1 MRALDIIFEKTS
13 PRGLET
19 LKSKVKAGIDQTD
32 DEVLLNRIYTT
43 LNSGDLTQRLHG
55 ELHNLS
61 DPEIRSFQDEIANA
75 IISAPGTF
83 EEKMNFVNGLKTG
96 YVDIQKM
103 IDGNRHHFSDLLKPT
118 KKVPL
123 KFLFEMFNELKDL
136 GGKAKKGPG
145 EFALAIMSPQ
155 VSVFGSGDLKIGNQI
170 VEVKAGSG
178 TIGDTSMFQH
188 QKVHI
193 ILQKFLPNLDTSQA
207 VGAEKLV
214 KAVVAAQK
222 QGAIDKNQ
230 LSALAD
236 ELADYI
242 FKGQPWANTNPLK
255 QAIKSINVNHDSIAP
270 VRQGYLT
277 AAYSAYKQKKDKS
290 TKFDG
295 IMLINFD
302 NQELR
307 YFDDPGEMYNDVD
320 TVTFSLSHPNAGW
333 GGKLISPSVNLRR
346 EPIAGVEPPKKQT
359 PAAMKA
365 FYGQTAEYMIK
376 MAQQRWPR
384 NLDLREPALQADV
397 AKYIEQLASQNTN
410 HKKIP
415 ALVKQKFPD
424 LNLRAPKPEEVPQ
437 QQVTPA
443 RKLPSNPPAFS
454 KPRGFTQPTV

>member
-1 MRALDIIFEKTS
+1 
-13 PRGLET
+13 
-19 LKSKVKAGIDQTD
+19 
-32 DEVLLNRIYTT
+32 
-43 LNSGDLTQRLHG
+43 LHG
-55 ELHNLS
+55 ELNNLS
-61 DPEIRSFQDEIANA
+61 DPEIKSFQDEIANA
-75 IISAPGTF
+75 IIGAPGTF

-103 IDGNRHHFSDLLKPT
+103 IDGNRHHFADLLKPS

-188 QKVHI
+188 QKVHV
-193 ILQKFLPNLDTSQA
+193 ILQKFLPGIDTSQA
-207 VGAEKLV
+207 IGAEKLV
-214 KAVVAAQK
+214 KAVVAAQQ
-222 QGAIDKNQ
+222 QGTIDSNN

-236 ELADYI
+236 ELSDYI
-242 FKGQPWANTNPLK
+242 FKGQSWANTGPLK
-255 QAIKSINVNHDSIAP
+255 QAIKSINVDHDSITP

-277 AAYSAYKQKKDKS
+277 AAYSAYKQKKDS
-290 TKFDG
+290 TTKFDG

-307 YFDDPGEMYNDVD
+307 YFDDPAEMYNDVD
-320 TVTFSLSHPNAGW
+320 TVTFSISHPNAGW

-359 PAAMKA
+359 PSAMKA
-365 FYGQTAEYMIK
+365 FYGQTAEYMVR

-384 NLDLREPALQADV
+384 NLELRDPALQGEV
-397 AKYIEQLASQNTN
+397 AQYIETLAKQNVN

-415 ALVKQKFPD
+415 AAVKQKFPE
-424 LNLRAPKPEEVPQ
+424 LNLRAPKPTAVQ
-437 QQVTPA
+437 QPVVKNK
-443 RKLPSNPPAFS
+443 KLPANPPLPKKPVVNVGKPMGTTPVSPKLS
-454 KPRGFTQPTV
+454 KV